1 MASILHNNDN
11 NSSID
16 DSKKDDNNDND
27 DNDNNN
33 NNNNNDKN
41 NNDNNTQIGKIQ
53 LYFIWLNHV
62 LFDLS
67 KLSKDTDFKLT
78 FETFSSVKQTATKN
92 F

>member
-27 DNDNNN
+27 NNNNN

-78 FETFSSVKQTATKN
+78 FETFSSVKQTVTKN

>member
-16 DSKKDDNNDND
+16 DSNKD
-27 DNDNNN
+27 DNNN
-33 NNNNNDKN
+33 NNNNNNNNK
-41 NNDNNTQIGKIQ
+41 NNDNNIQIGKIQ

-67 KLSKDTDFKLT
+67 KLSKDTDFMFT
-78 FETFSSVKQTATKN
+78 FATFSSVKLTAIKN

>member
-27 DNDNNN
+27 DNN

-53 LYFIWLNHV
+53 LYFTWLNHV

-67 KLSKDTDFKLT
+67 KLSKDTYFKLT

>member
-27 DNDNNN
+27 DNN

-67 KLSKDTDFKLT
+67 KLSKDTDFMFT
-78 FETFSSVKQTATKN
+78 FATFSSVKLTAIKN

>member
-27 DNDNNN
+27 D
-33 NNNNNDKN
+33 
-41 NNDNNTQIGKIQ
+41 NTQIGKIQ

>member
-27 DNDNNN
+27 DNNNN

>member
-27 DNDNNN
+27 DNNSNNN
-33 NNNNNDKN
+33 NNDDKN

-78 FETFSSVKQTATKN
+78 FETFSSVNQTATKN